1 MIFVFLELLVFLK
14 FSMNKKLIISLALL
28 LPAAA
33 ANAQFHFGGQ
43 VSINFD
49 NERTSYNSGVV
60 NNKEN
65 AYIVSL
71 KPKLYWNINDKMQVG
86 GRIGFA
92 FGRLTSGTIY
102 DSEVK
107 DPESIVN
114 RAVGWS
120 ICPFYGYKFLSWKRI
135 SVWGEANVFF
145 GRYYN
150 TDQKKATLKEW
161 GTRSEYGFQLLPVVS
176 IDLTE
181 KLALQVHLGIISLG
195 WYGTSSN
202 YADRVVTT
210 SSWDVHK
217 GGLAGIAQGLADYGI
232 GVVKKF

>member
-1 MIFVFLELLVFLK
+1 MAFGKSIRIYSDFCFSGVISILK

-28 LPAAA
+28 LSAAA
-33 ANAQFHFGGQ
+33 ANTQFHFGGQ
-43 VSINFD
+43 VSINFE

-107 DPESIVN
+107 DPVSIVTSREAGPPGPSWN
-114 RAVGWS
+114 HFARLVRHKLQLCRQGCHHKQLGRS
-120 ICPFYGYKFLSWKRI
+120 QGRSRRHCPGA
-135 SVWGEANVFF
+135 GA
-145 GRYYN
+145 
-150 TDQKKATLKEW
+150 
-161 GTRSEYGFQLLPVVS
+161 
-176 IDLTE
+176 
-181 KLALQVHLGIISLG
+181 
-195 WYGTSSN
+195 
-202 YADRVVTT
+202 
-210 SSWDVHK
+210 
-217 GGLAGIAQGLADYGI
+217 AGIRQAAGGKNGAVDRQ
-232 GVVKKF
+232 F